1 VRTSTSA
8 RAAVARITLAMIVS
22 ATTWSLGATATSGQT
37 TSVDPAPAEQP
48 AAPPAGAEQPG
59 SDPAPEATSA
69 PTGGSGRMGRLR
81 LERENVTPQKI
92 FFQGSEPA
100 RFRYEIAGR
109 GERDLV
115 IEVMRQRGGG
125 VVRRWTPEDVDAGT
139 THSKSWGGKTRR
151 GRSARSGTYLFRVR
165 EQGGKLAKRSRAGG
179 DRSFGYYDHVF
190 PIRGRHTYGDG
201 IGAPRRGHSH
211 QGVDVFAACGA
222 PLRAARGGKVQF
234 RGFQGSG
241 AGHYLVIDGK
251 QTGRDYVY
259 MHLQDRARFG
269 NGERVRTG
277 DRIGTVG
284 ASGNASGCHLHFE
297 LWSKPGWYEGGEFLD
312 PKKPLKKWDRWG

>member
-1 VRTSTSA
+1 V
-8 RAAVARITLAMIVS
+8 
-22 ATTWSLGATATSGQT
+22 
-37 TSVDPAPAEQP
+37 
-48 AAPPAGAEQPG
+48 APPGGAEQPG
-59 SDPAPEATSA
+59 GDAVPQETSA

-81 LERENVTPQKI
+81 LERENVTPQRI

-100 RFRYEIAGR
+100 RFRYQIAGR

-115 IEVMRQRGGG
+115 IEVLRKGAG
-125 VVRRWTPEDVDAGT
+125 VVKRWTAKDVHAGT
-139 THSKSWGGKTRR
+139 THSEFWGGKTRK

-165 EQGGKLAKRSRAGG
+165 ERGGELAKRSRAGG
-179 DRSFGYYDHVF
+179 DRSFGYFDHVF

-251 QTGRDYVY
+251 RTGRDYVY

-277 DRIGTVG
+277 ARIGSVG

-312 PKKPLKKWDRWG
+312 PKKPLKKWDRWS